1 MTHARTSV
9 CFAALVSIAAL
20 MAATDFEQLPTF
32 RAGEILPASV
42 AKGDRHQVEDE
53 VKNVGYLN
61 HYGIES
67 DFGHFEA
74 IGTAQL
80 IIRLREIS
88 ALGELDEL
96 SNTKVFAD
104 AVLAGATQS
113 AKVVASVAKHP
124 VETIKGVPAGIGK
137 LFGRTKRTVEAG
149 YEAGKDL
156 VTNDDEEDCEGE
168 DCEGETCEGEDCGA
182 EDAEDEDSGLDQA
195 GVLAD
200 RLRRK
205 VLWRQRGP
213 PPLGAE
219 AWCRSLQQ
227 QRGFDRSDR
236 KGRQGGQRRALLR
249 QVGPDS
255 ENSGGT
261 HACQGQQSGVHDG
274 RLRACAVQQEAA
286 G

>member
-1 MTHARTSV
+1 MSRARTSV

-74 IGTAQL
+74 IGTARL

-124 VETIKGVPAGIGK
+124 VETIKGVPAGVGK
-137 LFGRTKRTVEAG
+137 LFGRTKRTVESTLTAKG
-149 YEAGKDL
+149 EPRLAQEQVPSVVPVGKTVDL
-156 VTNDDEEDCEGE
+156 EELRQRRNAEMARKAAQEQAAAQPPQEEGE
-168 DCEGETCEGEDCGA
+168 YQSTTERLLAAKRKAKQDQD
-182 EDAEDEDSGLDQA
+182 DDKDSSA
-195 GVLAD
+195 
-200 RLRRK
+200 
-205 VLWRQRGP
+205 
-213 PPLGAE
+213 
-219 AWCRSLQQ
+219 
-227 QRGFDRSDR
+227 
-236 KGRQGGQRRALLR
+236 
-249 QVGPDS
+249 
-255 ENSGGT
+255 
-261 HACQGQQSGVHDG
+261 
-274 RLRACAVQQEAA
+274 
-286 G
+286 